1 MSRESALDNARR
13 RFNIDQYDPNVQGK
27 VIEFLEQAAA
37 AVETNNQSR
46 LAQLTED
53 VKNLGIPALDFERNN
68 DLISYFAAL
77 YMPPGVVQ
85 QQYDK

>member
-1 MSRESALDNARR
+1 MSRESALHNTYR
-13 RFNIDQYDPNVQGK
+13 RFNIDQYGPVIQGK
-27 VIEFLEQAAA
+27 VLDVLDQAAT

-46 LAQLTED
+46 LAQLTEG
-53 VKNLGIPALDFERNN
+53 VRNLGISSLELERNN

-77 YMPPGVVQ
+77 YIPTGTAQ